1 MFQKKMNFNNSMGK
15 VEYHGYKRI
24 GIRIKVIDSSPGF
37 IFYQLLVYELGQIS
51 QVFFI

>member
-15 VEYHGYKRI
+15 VKYHGYKRI
-24 GIRIKVIDSSPGF
+24 EIRIKVKDLSPGF
-37 IFYQLLVYELGQIS
+37 IIYQLLVYELGHIS